1 MKPLLIAL
9 TLFVSLFTQPLF
21 ANAADVTP
29 NVLKSFQTT
38 FATAKDVAWTVGES
52 HYKAQFELSGQV
64 VSAFYSTDGNL
75 LAVTRNI
82 TTHQLPLS
90 LQTGLK
96 KGHESAWITD
106 LFEMSNDEGTSYYV
120 TLETGDSKVVLKS
133 NGNGWNAYSKTKK
146 D

>member
-9 TLFVSLFTQPLF
+9 TFLVTLFTQPTF
-21 ANAADVTP
+21 ATERDVTP
-29 NVLKSFQTT
+29 TVLKSFHTT
-38 FATAKDVAWTVGES
+38 FSSAKDVEWSTGDN
-52 HYKAQFELSGQV
+52 YFKAQFDLSGQV
-64 VSAFYSTDGNL
+64 VSAYYSTDGNL

-90 LQTGLK
+90 LQTTLK
-96 KGHESAWITD
+96 KGHEGAWVTD

-120 TLETGDSKVVLKS
+120 TLETADSKVVLKS
-133 NGNGWNAYSKTKK
+133 NSNGWNAYSKTKK